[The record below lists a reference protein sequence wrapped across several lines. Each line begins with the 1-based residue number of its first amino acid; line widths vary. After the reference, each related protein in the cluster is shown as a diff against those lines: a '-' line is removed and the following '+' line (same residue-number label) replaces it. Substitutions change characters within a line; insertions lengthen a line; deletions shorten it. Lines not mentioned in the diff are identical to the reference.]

1 MSDSGATCYFCGEPF
16 GHGATCPVRFERK
29 LRVLESELV
38 MAKEH
43 ISVLESRNTITAESV
58 DAESIRVCFDG
69 MDYLFNREAA
79 RTLILTL
86 AQHVWPELTDANA
99 LRFLANE
106 MLVREN
112 ERLVVRNAIL
122 ERVYRVA
129 DRFTDCVAEF
139 PNDPSAWGEYLDAL
153 TDAMIEATQ
162 PPTTNHQPPSKQT
175 L

>member
-1 MSDSGATCYFCGEPF
+1 MNE
-16 GHGATCPVRFERK
+16 
-29 LRVLESELV
+29 
-38 MAKEH
+38 
-43 ISVLESRNTITAESV
+43 ISAIHDTITTESA
-58 DAESIRVCFDG
+58 DDETIRVCFDG
-69 MDYLFNREAA
+69 LDYLFDRDAA

-106 MLVREN
+106 TIVREN
-112 ERLVVRNAIL
+112 ARLIARNAIL

-153 TDAMIEATQ
+153 TDAIIDATQ
-162 PPTTNHQPPSKQT
+162 PPTTDHRPPTTNYQLPSKPAEDSK
-175 L
+175 